1 MSALAV
7 RAHDVFCL
15 YPTPGGQ
22 VAALRGL
29 TLDIEAGSRVV
40 VHGPNG
46 SGKTTLLRVLMGEVP
61 PSAGSVAVCGVELA
75 GAADGERARLRG
87 RRIGLVDQVSGR
99 SLRPEISV
107 LDNVALQLRL
117 AGVGRRAARERARGV
132 LDRLGLAQLAKR
144 RPTTLSGGEAQRV
157 AVCAA
162 VAHEPELVFADEPT
176 GELDQGS
183 ADEVY
188 DLLVTAAAAHGAAL
202 LVVSH
207 DSRAARIADRIIRIR
222 DGRLSEEW
230 QPSGEEAL
238 VVDDRG
244 WVRLPEPLRRRT
256 GLVDRARA
264 GTADGAI
271 TLAPLAPSV
280 STVDAPASLERAAP
294 GPEVA
299 RLSGLRVVRDDR
311 VILSNVDVGL
321 RAGTLTAV
329 QGRSGSGKTTLL
341 RVLCGLERPTEGTVT
356 IAGTDLAGLDRAAL
370 AALRRAHVGVAG
382 QGTALVET
390 MDVVENLD
398 LVRLARHR
406 PADPERVAGLIAD
419 LGLTALRHRP
429 VRVMSGG
436 ERQRVAVARVL
447 AAEPELAVFDE
458 PTSHQDEAHAE
469 LVVAALVAAAARGVA
484 VVAATHDPV
493 LTAAA
498 DTTLALNGLAL
509 DGAGL
514 ALDGLGLAPDSL
526 APGAVGLVPVTDGE
540 DNRETGG
547 AIHPLST
554 MD

>member
-1 MSALAV
+1 MSERIMSTLAV

-29 TLDIEAGSRVV
+29 TLDVAVGSRVV

-61 PSAGSVAVCGVELA
+61 PSAGSVSVCGVELA

-117 AGVGRRAARERARGV
+117 GGASRRGARARARSV
-132 LDRLGLAQLAKR
+132 LDRLGLGHLAGR
-144 RPTTLSGGEAQRV
+144 RPGTLSGGEAQRV

-207 DSRAARIADRIIRIR
+207 DARAARIADRIIRIR

-230 QPSGEEAL
+230 QPSGSEAL

-256 GLVDRARA
+256 GVLERAHA
-264 GTADGAI
+264 AVLDAAI
-271 TLAPLAPSV
+271 VLTPVEAPV
-280 STVDAPASLERAAP
+280 STVEDVAPVAVRVP

-299 RLSGLRVVRDDR
+299 SLTGVAVARDGR
-311 VILSNVDVGL
+311 AILSELDLSL
-321 RAGTLTAV
+321 RAGTLTAI

-341 RVLCGLERPTEGTVT
+341 RVLCGLERPTAGAVR
-356 IAGTDLAGLDRAAL
+356 IAGSDLAPLDRSAL
-370 AALRRAHVGVAG
+370 AALRRHHVGVAG

-398 LVRLARHR
+398 LVRLARHL
-406 PADPERVAGLIAD
+406 PADPDLVARLIAD

-469 LVVAALVAAAARGVA
+469 LVVAALVGAAGRGTA

-498 DTTLALNGLAL
+498 DVTIPLNGVAAA
-509 DGAGL
+509 D
-514 ALDGLGLAPDSL
+514 
-526 APGAVGLVPVTDGE
+526 PGTH
-540 DNRETGG
+540 R
-547 AIHPLST
+547 
-554 MD
+554 